1 MAKEIKESTHLG
13 IDTVDLQILTKLQ
26 TEGRISN
33 SALSEQVNLSE
44 TPCWRRWKRLEDD
57 GYIEEYR
64 TVLNRRKLGYGVVVF
79 TQVSFASHDVELT
92 EQFEQIVSE
101 FDWVQM
107 CHCITG
113 NVDYLLQLVARDLDE
128 FSERITLIRRI
139 PGVNAIQSHISVKE
153 VKNSSRLPIESLGS

>member
-1 MAKEIKESTHLG
+1 MIRKKKDSSRAS
-13 IDTVDLQILTKLQ
+13 IDSADLQILTRLQ
-26 TEGRISN
+26 SDGRISN

-44 TPCWRRWKRLEDD
+44 TPCWRRWKRLEED

-64 TVLNRRKLGYGVVVF
+64 TKLNRRKLGFGVVVF

-92 EQFEQIVSE
+92 NKFEQIVRE
-101 FDWVQM
+101 FEWVQM

-128 FSERITLIRRI
+128 FSERITMIRRI

-153 VKNSSRLPIESLGS
+153 IKDTTSLPID

>member
-1 MAKEIKESTHLG
+1 MAKEKKDSTHSS
-13 IDTVDLQILTKLQ
+13 IDNVDLQMLNRLQ
-26 TEGRISN
+26 SDGRVSN

-44 TPCWRRWKRLEDD
+44 TPCWRRWKKLEDE

-64 TVLNRRKLGYGVVVF
+64 TILNRRKLGFGVVVF

-92 EQFEQIVSE
+92 NKFEQIISE
-101 FDWVQM
+101 FEWVQM

-113 NVDYLLQLVARDLDE
+113 SVDYLLQLVARDLDE

-153 VKNSSRLPIESLGS
+153 IKNSSSLPIG

>member
-1 MAKEIKESTHLG
+1 MSKEKKDSPQSSIDST
-13 IDTVDLQILTKLQ
+13 DLQILTKLQ
-26 TEGRISN
+26 SDGRISN
-33 SALSEQVNLSE
+33 SSLSEQVNLSE
-44 TPCWRRWKRLEDD
+44 TPCWRRWKRLEED
-57 GYIEEYR
+57 GYINEYR
-64 TVLNRRKLGYGVVVF
+64 TVLNRRKLGFGVVVF

-92 EQFEQIVSE
+92 NKFEQIVSE
-101 FDWVQM
+101 FEWVQM

-153 VKNSSRLPIESLGS
+153 IKNSSSLPIG

>member
-1 MAKEIKESTHLG
+1 MAKEKKDSTHPA
-13 IDTVDLQILTKLQ
+13 IDNVDLQMLNRLQ
-26 TEGRISN
+26 SDGRVSN

-44 TPCWRRWKRLEDD
+44 TPCWRRWKKLEDE

-64 TVLNRRKLGYGVVVF
+64 TILNRRKLGFGVVVF

-92 EQFEQIVSE
+92 NKFEQIISE
-101 FDWVQM
+101 FEWVQM

-113 NVDYLLQLVARDLDE
+113 SVDYLLQLVARDLDE

-153 VKNSSRLPIESLGS
+153 IKNSSSLPIG